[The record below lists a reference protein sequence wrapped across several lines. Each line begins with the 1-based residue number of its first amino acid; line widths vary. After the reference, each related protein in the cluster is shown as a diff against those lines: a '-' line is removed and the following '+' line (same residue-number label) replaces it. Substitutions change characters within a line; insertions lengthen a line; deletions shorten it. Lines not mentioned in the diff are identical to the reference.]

1 MSRNLLVRSV
11 ALQALWFALLLGSAS
26 GVRAQSIPIPI
37 ESFAPV
43 NIGAAIARE
52 NLKNISQLPPV
63 TNLSFSYKYDPEID
77 SYVAQRDNL
86 GSGMVVSPRFNRKG
100 GFSVM
105 LSFAYYRLDEFD
117 GHNSTALV
125 VNVPS
130 DRFNPNSPRVDL
142 GIAAKAA
149 ANVTASRFSTRYTI
163 LDKWDVGIAVPLVSV
178 DVSSRYAVQVLN
190 GPAEISGFLSQR
202 IDTPDPDGNRL
213 IDTPLNHLALPG
225 GFNEGGNVDIGNIE
239 LDSKMGF
246 DSGVENLNLG
256 VQTVLR
262 LPSGNE
268 DRFTGRNS
276 TSLRGLVLADYRLGK
291 FGLFLTGG
299 YENDFNEA
307 FLSNAM
313 FASSVTFAAH
323 RLVNLE
329 IGVRANLYHESV
341 DLFNSKDFS
350 RALPGTVIV
359 GGDSTLGNQQVSVG
373 GGVRFVPYG
382 DMSVSAYIS
391 APVTSD
397 GYRADGIFSLAVD
410 YPI

>member
-11 ALQALWFALLLGSAS
+11 ALQALSFALLLGSAS

-149 ANVTASRFSTRYTI
+149 ANVTVSRFSTRYTI

-190 GPAEISGFLSQR
+190 GPAQISGFLSQR

-291 FGLFLTGG
+291 FGVFFTGG